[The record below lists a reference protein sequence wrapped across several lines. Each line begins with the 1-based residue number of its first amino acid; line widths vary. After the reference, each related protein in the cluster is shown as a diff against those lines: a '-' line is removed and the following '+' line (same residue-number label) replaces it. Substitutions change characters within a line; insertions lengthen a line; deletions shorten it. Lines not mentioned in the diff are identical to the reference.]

1 MAETLYRLAKFAA
14 RRAFVVLAV
23 WLLAVAAAGGWA
35 LTANTNLSTA
45 VALDGIPSQQLIA
58 DLQQNFPEAGRGAG
72 QIVFHKPDG
81 VAFTEAEREQIA
93 QAFDAATLLPG
104 VSEAI
109 DPFAAQAGIDQQR
122 EALATAA
129 AELEANREQLTR
141 SAAEIEGG
149 LAMLAAAPDAPG
161 AAAQIAQLEAARDQ
175 VAAGLA
181 QIEAAEPQL
190 ASGQQLADAANG
202 FAVISTEG
210 TTALGTVY
218 FEASL
223 ADLEDSIAQGVVDLL
238 IAQTPAS
245 VQVEF
250 PQELVFSLDG
260 LVGIGEVVGL
270 VAAAIVLI
278 IMLRTFIGA
287 GLPVVTAL
295 AGVAVSVSITLALS
309 SQIEMTSVT
318 PVLGVMLGLAVG
330 IDYSLFILNRH
341 RRQLRAGMPLTE
353 SIGMA
358 AGTSGNAVVF
368 AGFTVIIALLALN
381 LTGIGFL
388 GLMGTMGAM
397 AIVIAVVAALTMVP
411 ALLGLVGERILSKR
425 ERAARAELA
434 ASGVVIDHDAVA
446 NAVGTRP
453 VFANRHPWLT
463 MLAVGSVLALVAIPA
478 ASLRL
483 GLPDGG
489 SEPTYSTQFQA
500 YDLTAK
506 AFGAGTNGR
515 IITIVETPDAPADAE
530 LLARQADIAKQLYA
544 LEGVTA
550 VLPSAVSPTGES
562 LMFLVIP
569 ELGPA
574 SAETQQLVFDIRD
587 LSPSFAEQFGGS
599 VEVTGLAAINI
610 DTSNQLGGALP
621 LYLATVI
628 LLSFLLLTLVFRSLL
643 VPLIATVGFLLTVF
657 ATLGAV
663 VAVYQWGWLSFIFD
677 VAEGAPILSF
687 LPTILI
693 GVLFGLAMDYQL
705 FLVSG
710 MREAYAKGRSA
721 IESIN
726 YGVHLGRAVVIA
738 AAIIMITVFGGF
750 AFSHITMVRPMGFG
764 LAIGVLIDAFMVR
777 LLLMP
782 ALMTVL
788 GKSAWWLPKWLDRML
803 PNVDVEGAKLEQRH
817 ASAKQPVAS

>member
-23 WLLAVAAAGGWA
+23 WFLAVAAAGGWA

-93 QAFDAATLLPG
+93 QAFEAAALLPG

-122 EALATAA
+122 EALVTAA
-129 AELEANREQLTR
+129 VELEANREQLTR

-190 ASGQQLADAANG
+190 VSGQQLADAANG

-218 FEASL
+218 FDVAL
-223 ADLEDSIAQGVVDLL
+223 TDLEDSIAQGVVDLL

-270 VAAAIVLI
+270 VAAVIVLI

-287 GLPVVTAL
+287 GLPVITAL

-341 RRQLRAGMPLTE
+341 RRQLRAGMPLSE

-397 AIVIAVVAALTMVP
+397 AIVIAVLAALTMVP

-434 ASGVVIDHDAVA
+434 ASGVVIGHDAVA
-446 NAVGTRP
+446 NAVGTRA

-515 IITIVETPDAPADAE
+515 IITIVETPDAPAEAE
-530 LLARQADIAKQLYA
+530 LLARQADIAQQLYA
-544 LEGVTA
+544 LDGVTA
-550 VLPSAVSPTGES
+550 VLPSAVSPNGES

-587 LSPSFAEQFGGS
+587 LSPSFADQFGGS

-788 GKSAWWLPKWLDRML
+788 GKSAWWLPKWLDRLL

-817 ASAKQPVAS
+817 SSAKQPVAS